1 MEERILYFDIVNGI
15 SGDMT
20 IAALLGL
27 GISKE
32 IFLEEIKKLNLGD
45 EFNINIQEKNESGI
59 VGIKVEVITK
69 EVNTHRH
76 LSDIYEIID
85 KSSLNDSVKENAK
98 KIFMVIAEAEA
109 KVHGTTIDKIH
120 FHEVGAI
127 DSIVDVV
134 SACIL
139 VDLLCVDKIYATTV
153 PVGSGFV
160 KCDHGL
166 MPVPAPATIEILK
179 GVPIKLNTVKGE
191 CTTPTGAAIIKTL
204 CDDFVDVLE
213 LEVKQIGYGMGHKKF
228 EIPNILR
235 SVLGV
240 KKKEEFIYEIIANID
255 DMSSEVYSYIYEI
268 FIDNGV
274 LDIYT
279 ESIYMKKNRPATK
292 LCILCKEEDLNKF
305 VDLIIL
311 QTSTFGIR
319 YTKYNRVTL
328 NRKFTEIDTKYGK
341 ITVKLGYYNGKLIRV
356 TPEYEDCKNI
366 AKNKNIPLNSLIN
379 NINYLINKKININLL
394 T

>member
-240 KKKEEFIYEIIANID
+240 KKEEFIYEIIANID

-379 NINYLINKKININLL
+379 NINYLINKKLI
-394 T
+394 

>member
-1 MEERILYFDIVNGI
+1 
-15 SGDMT
+15 
-20 IAALLGL
+20 
-27 GISKE
+27 
-32 IFLEEIKKLNLGD
+32 
-45 EFNINIQEKNESGI
+45 
-59 VGIKVEVITK
+59 
-69 EVNTHRH
+69 
-76 LSDIYEIID
+76 
-85 KSSLNDSVKENAK
+85 
-98 KIFMVIAEAEA
+98 
-109 KVHGTTIDKIH
+109 
-120 FHEVGAI
+120 
-127 DSIVDVV
+127 
-134 SACIL
+134 
-139 VDLLCVDKIYATTV
+139 
-153 PVGSGFV
+153 
-160 KCDHGL
+160 
-166 MPVPAPATIEILK
+166 
-179 GVPIKLNTVKGE
+179 
-191 CTTPTGAAIIKTL
+191 
-204 CDDFVDVLE
+204 
-213 LEVKQIGYGMGHKKF
+213 
-228 EIPNILR
+228 
-235 SVLGV
+235 
-240 KKKEEFIYEIIANID
+240 
-255 DMSSEVYSYIYEI
+255 MSSEVYSYIYEI

>member
-1 MEERILYFDIVNGI
+1 MEERILYFDIVNGM

-120 FHEVGAI
+120 FHEVGAM

-213 LEVKQIGYGMGHKKF
+213 LEVKKIGYGIGHKRF

-235 SVLGV
+235 AVLGV

-379 NINYLINKKININLL
+379 NINYLINKKFNINLL

>member
-20 IAALLGL
+20 IATLLDL

-32 IFLEEIKKLNLGD
+32 VFLEEINKLNLGD
-45 EFNINIQEKNESGI
+45 EFNINIQEENEDGI
-59 VGIKVEVITK
+59 VGTKVEVITK
-69 EVNTHRH
+69 EVNAHRH

-85 KSSLNDSVKENAK
+85 KSSLNEYVKENAK

-160 KCDHGL
+160 KCDHGI

-179 GVPIKLNTVKGE
+179 DVPIKLNTVKGE

-213 LEVKQIGYGMGHKKF
+213 LEVKQIGYGIGHKKF

-235 SVLGV
+235 TVLGV

-255 DMSSEVYSYIYEI
+255 DMSSEVYSYIYEK
-268 FIDNGV
+268 FINDGA

-279 ESIYMKKNRPATK
+279 QSIYMKKNRPAIK
-292 LCILCKEEDLNKF
+292 LCILCKEDDLNKF
-305 VDLIIL
+305 IDLMIL

-319 YTKYNRVTL
+319 YSKYNRVTL
-328 NRKFTEIDTKYGK
+328 DRKFTKIETEYGK
-341 ITVKLGYYNGKLIRV
+341 ITVKLGYYNGQLIRI
-356 TPEYEDCKNI
+356 TPEYEDCKKISIN
-366 AKNKNIPLNSLIN
+366 NNIPLNSLVN
-379 NINYLINKKININLL
+379 NINYLINKKFNINY
-394 T
+394 

>member
-20 IAALLGL
+20 IATLLDL

-32 IFLEEIKKLNLGD
+32 VFLEEINKLNLGD
-45 EFNINIQEKNESGI
+45 EFNINIQEENEDGI
-59 VGIKVEVITK
+59 VGTKVEVITK
-69 EVNTHRH
+69 EVNAHRH

-85 KSSLNDSVKENAK
+85 KSSLNEYVKENAK

-160 KCDHGL
+160 KCDHGI

-179 GVPIKLNTVKGE
+179 DVPIKLNTVKGE

-213 LEVKQIGYGMGHKKF
+213 LEVKQIGYGIGHKKF

-235 SVLGV
+235 TVLGV
-240 KKKEEFIYEIIANID
+240 KKEEFIYEIIANID
-255 DMSSEVYSYIYEI
+255 DMSSEVYSYIYEK
-268 FIDNGV
+268 FINDGA

-279 ESIYMKKNRPATK
+279 QSIYMKKNRPAIK
-292 LCILCKEEDLNKF
+292 LCILCKEDDLNKF
-305 VDLIIL
+305 IDLMIL

-319 YTKYNRVTL
+319 YSKYNRVTL
-328 NRKFTEIDTKYGK
+328 DRKFTKIETEYGK
-341 ITVKLGYYNGKLIRV
+341 ITVKLGYYNGQLIRI
-356 TPEYEDCKNI
+356 TPEYEDCKKI
-366 AKNKNIPLNSLIN
+366 SINKNIPLNSLVN
-379 NINYLINKKININLL
+379 NINYLINKKFNINY
-394 T
+394 

>member
-20 IAALLGL
+20 IATLLDL

-32 IFLEEIKKLNLGD
+32 VFLEEINKLNLGD
-45 EFNINIQEKNESGI
+45 EFNINIQEENENGI
-59 VGIKVEVITK
+59 VGTKVEVLTK
-69 EVNTHRH
+69 EVNAHRH

-85 KSSLNDSVKENAK
+85 KSSLNEYVKENAK

-160 KCDHGL
+160 KCDHGI

-179 GVPIKLNTVKGE
+179 DVPIKLNTVKGE

-213 LEVKQIGYGMGHKKF
+213 LEVKQIGYGIGHKKF

-235 SVLGV
+235 TVLGV

-255 DMSSEVYSYIYEI
+255 DMSSEVYSYIYEK
-268 FIDNGV
+268 FINDGA

-279 ESIYMKKNRPATK
+279 QSIYMKKNRPAIK
-292 LCILCKEEDLNKF
+292 LCILCKEDDLNKF
-305 VDLIIL
+305 IDLMIL

-319 YTKYNRVTL
+319 YSKYNRVTL
-328 NRKFTEIDTKYGK
+328 DRKFTKIETEYGK
-341 ITVKLGYYNGKLIRV
+341 ITVKLGYYNGQLIRI

-366 AKNKNIPLNSLIN
+366 SINKNIPLNSLVN
-379 NINYLINKKININLL
+379 NINYLINKKFNINY
-394 T
+394 

>member
-20 IAALLGL
+20 IATLLDL

-32 IFLEEIKKLNLGD
+32 VFLEEINKLNLGD
-45 EFNINIQEKNESGI
+45 EFNINIQEENENGI
-59 VGIKVEVITK
+59 VGTKVEVITK
-69 EVNTHRH
+69 EVNAHRH

-85 KSSLNDSVKENAK
+85 KSSLNEYVKENAK

-160 KCDHGL
+160 KCDHGI

-179 GVPIKLNTVKGE
+179 DVPIKLNTVKGE

-213 LEVKQIGYGMGHKKF
+213 LEVKQIGYGIGHKKF

-235 SVLGV
+235 TVLGV

-255 DMSSEVYSYIYEI
+255 DMSSEVYSYIYER
-268 FIDNGV
+268 FINDGA

-279 ESIYMKKNRPATK
+279 QSIYMKKNRPATK

-305 VDLIIL
+305 IDLMIL

-319 YTKYNRVTL
+319 YSKYNRVTL
-328 NRKFTEIDTKYGK
+328 DRKFTKIETEYGK
-341 ITVKLGYYNGKLIRV
+341 ITVKLGYYNGQLIRI
-356 TPEYEDCKNI
+356 TPEYEDCKKI
-366 AKNKNIPLNSLIN
+366 SINKNIPLNSLVN
-379 NINYLINKKININLL
+379 NINYLINKKFNINY
-394 T
+394 

>member
-20 IAALLGL
+20 IATLLDL

-32 IFLEEIKKLNLGD
+32 IFLEEINKLNLGD
-45 EFNINIQEKNESGI
+45 EFNINIQEENENGI
-59 VGIKVEVITK
+59 VGTKVEVITK
-69 EVNTHRH
+69 EVNAHRH

-85 KSSLNDSVKENAK
+85 KSSLNEYVKENAK

-109 KVHGTTIDKIH
+109 KIHGTTIDKIH

-153 PVGSGFV
+153 PVGSGFI
-160 KCDHGL
+160 KCDHGI

-179 GVPIKLNTVKGE
+179 DVPIKLNTVKGE

-213 LEVKQIGYGMGHKKF
+213 LEVKQIGYGIGHKKF

-235 SVLGV
+235 TILGV

-255 DMSSEVYSYIYEI
+255 DMSSEVYSYIYER
-268 FIDNGV
+268 FINDGA

-279 ESIYMKKNRPATK
+279 QSIYMKKNRPATK

-305 VDLIIL
+305 IDLMIL

-319 YTKYNRVTL
+319 YSKYNRVTL
-328 NRKFTEIDTKYGK
+328 DRKFTKIETKYGK
-341 ITVKLGYYNGKLIRV
+341 ITVKLGYYNGQLIRI
-356 TPEYEDCKNI
+356 TPEYEDCKKI
-366 AKNKNIPLNSLIN
+366 SINKNIPLNSLVN
-379 NINYLINKKININLL
+379 NINYLINKKFNINY
-394 T
+394 

>member
-20 IAALLGL
+20 IATLLDL

-32 IFLEEIKKLNLGD
+32 VFLEEINKLNLGD
-45 EFNINIQEKNESGI
+45 EFNINIQEENENGI
-59 VGIKVEVITK
+59 VGTKVEVITK
-69 EVNTHRH
+69 EVNAHRH

-85 KSSLNDSVKENAK
+85 KSSLNEYVKENAK

-160 KCDHGL
+160 KCDHGI

-179 GVPIKLNTVKGE
+179 DVPIKLNTVKGE

-213 LEVKQIGYGMGHKKF
+213 LEVKQIGYGIGHKKF

-235 SVLGV
+235 TVLGV
-240 KKKEEFIYEIIANID
+240 KKKEEFIYDIIANID
-255 DMSSEVYSYIYEI
+255 DMSSEVYSYIYEK
-268 FIDNGV
+268 FINDGA

-279 ESIYMKKNRPATK
+279 QSIYMKKNRPAIK
-292 LCILCKEEDLNKF
+292 LCILCKEDDLNKF
-305 VDLIIL
+305 IDLMIL

-319 YTKYNRVTL
+319 YSKYNRVTL
-328 NRKFTEIDTKYGK
+328 DRKFTKIETEYGK
-341 ITVKLGYYNGKLIRV
+341 ITVKLGYYNGQLIRI
-356 TPEYEDCKNI
+356 TPEYEDCKKI
-366 AKNKNIPLNSLIN
+366 SINKNIPLNSLVN
-379 NINYLINKKININLL
+379 NINYLINKKFNINY
-394 T
+394 